1 MKTVSLGLVSVLS
14 TGLVLFL
21 LSTMLVS
28 AQPLVMNT
36 PTGNMTDGAYISI
49 NPEEPL
55 PANGTVSISTE
66 EVADTDMN
74 VIPPEGVTVVIESD
88 TVTVTNQTVDIE
100 TAEDDTGDGGSGDG
114 GSEVAAEMVA
124 AEMVAAEMVAAE
136 MVGAEMVT
144 QERKIHQ
151 KKGNKIPYLLF
162 VPRLHE
168 LTKATQFI
176 DLFNEDGRSSL
187 YYFHSSFKNLSL
199 YKAIST
205 VSLWSENSLSIF
217 SLNCLTNA
225 LYCLSIGSA
234 RYFRV
239 AITPIYLLSTASEHV
254 LYLC

>member
-1 MKTVSLGLVSVLS
+1 
-14 TGLVLFL
+14 
-21 LSTMLVS
+21 MLEDNKERRS
-28 AQPLVMNT
+28 A
-36 PTGNMTDGAYISI
+36 I
-49 NPEEPL
+49 EPL

-66 EVADTDMN
+66 GAADTDMN

-88 TVTVTNQTVDIE
+88 TVTVTNQTVDFE
-100 TAEDDTGDGGSGDG
+100 RLRMTQ
-114 GSEVAAEMVA
+114 EMVTQ
-124 AEMVAAEMVAAE
+124 EMVTQ
-136 MVGAEMVT
+136 EMVT

-162 VPRLHE
+162 VPRLDE

-225 LYCLSIGSA
+225 LVPLKYSERTVFSCYYYPHLSSQHSQ
-234 RYFRV
+234 RTR
-239 AITPIYLLSTASEHV
+239 PLSLLIYLA
-254 LYLC
+254 LYWPHLHSVSFPFVYKPFV